1 MKEET
6 SLRIRVPDIDLDM
19 IFRQNKVIIKG
30 IELDAPHNLGEMA
43 VWLYTLKALW
53 SWLNCTRVSK
63 HSFLFLWY
71 TPV

>member
-1 MKEET
+1 MREET

-19 IFRQNKVIIKG
+19 IFRQNQVIIKG

-53 SWLNCTRVSK
+53 CWLNCARVSK